1 MATRYSPAIVTSGLV
16 LCLDAANSK
25 SYPGSGTT
33 WSDLSGNGNNGTF
46 GSSTQTPTFSN
57 INGGTILF
65 DGNNDIVE
73 VTSNL
78 GTLSQYTIMFWARRD
93 AESRMPVSVRTTTN
107 FYWFGDNSWAY
118 THGGV
123 FGEYYYSKP
132 TSIPVGTWGC
142 YCVVYNGSNVS
153 IYRQGVYQGQ
163 QATTGTANWS
173 AGLLIGYWAG
183 GSTYAWQGPISTM
196 LMYNRGLTDTEV
208 LQNYNATKSRFG
220 L

>member
-1 MATRYSPAIVTSGLV
+1 MYYGPKIVTNGLV
-16 LCLDAANSK
+16 LALDAADKN
-25 SYPGSGTT
+25 SYPGTGTT
-33 WSDLSGNGNNGTF
+33 WNDLSGNAYNGTF
-46 GSSTQTPTFSN
+46 GTSTQTPTFSN

-65 DGNNDIVE
+65 DGSNDIVE

-78 GTLSQYTIMFWARRD
+78 GTMSAYTLMFWARRD
-93 AESRMPVSVRTTTN
+93 AESRMPVSARTTTN
-107 FYWFGDNSWAY
+107 FYWFGDNSWYY

-123 FGEYYYSKP
+123 GGEYYYSKP
-132 TSIPVGTWGC
+132 TSIPTGTWGC

-173 AGLLIGYWAG
+173 AGLLIGYWVG
-183 GSTYAWQGPISTM
+183 GSTYAWQGPISIIM
-196 LMYNRGLTDTEV
+196 MYNRGLTATEV
-208 LQNYNATKSRFG
+208 LQNYNATKTRFG